1 MKLGKKIHLA
11 RALVVVFAGLAL
23 WPLSG
28 AAQVFEVIHPEVD
41 EGGFELESLN
51 GVTLDSLEDGEE
63 RSAHEIAIGYGLTD
77 FWKTKLAIE
86 IVKPEGENGEYEAFE
101 WENVFLLPFGEGHG
115 AHGSHGHGSHDHGS
129 HDHDEGPFFALE
141 AIGIF
146 AALEVPNEGGFD
158 SGAVEVGPIAEFA
171 IGPLQTIANFFVGIP
186 FDDDE
191 NTGIAYAVQVRYP
204 VWEQVGIGFESF
216 GEVENVFESD
226 TEDGHF
232 IGPAI
237 FTEFDLGRNR
247 ILEPRAAVLF
257 GLSDNTPDAVLSV
270 NLELKF

>member
-1 MKLGKKIHLA
+1 MSTVTASELMVPPSVTVMSLDA
-11 RALVVVFAGLAL
+11 PALSDKGVVLTNGAGVA
-23 WPLSG
+23 S
-28 AAQVFEVIHPEVD
+28 V
-41 EGGFELESLN
+41 
-51 GVTLDSLEDGEE
+51 
-63 RSAHEIAIGYGLTD
+63 
-77 FWKTKLAIE
+77 
-86 IVKPEGENGEYEAFE
+86 
-101 WENVFLLPFGEGHG
+101 
-115 AHGSHGHGSHDHGS
+115 
-129 HDHDEGPFFALE
+129 
-141 AIGIF
+141 
-146 AALEVPNEGGFD
+146 
-158 SGAVEVGPIAEFA
+158 PIAEFA

-191 NTGIAYAVQVRYP
+191 NTGIAYAVQVRYL